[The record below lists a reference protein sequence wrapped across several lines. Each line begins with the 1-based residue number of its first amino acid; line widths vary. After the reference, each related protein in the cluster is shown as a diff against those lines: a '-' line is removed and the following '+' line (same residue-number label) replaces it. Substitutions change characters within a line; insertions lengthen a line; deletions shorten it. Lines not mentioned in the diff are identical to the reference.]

1 MVVLYLGLFL
11 ITIFRI
17 NCNFLVWGLVRTHTP
32 YGCRVFYQY
41 AGLSYEWWTSAK
53 NQKAWNQNTINDSP
67 AKIFPMALIYRN
79 ANCKYRLCRCSFS
92 ATRYALCIID
102 NNRAWLVWVMRMIR
116 EGVKYEGAILWI
128 IDHVNTFSLGTFPIL
143 CIDMKYLIV
152 FYKRYFMEDNV
163 GMMNFSVPR
172 SLTV

>member
-1 MVVLYLGLFL
+1 M
-11 ITIFRI
+11 
-17 NCNFLVWGLVRTHTP
+17 VWGLVRTFPP

-41 AGLSYEWWTSAK
+41 AGLSNEWWTSAK

-79 ANCKYRLCRCSFS
+79 DNCKYRLCRCSFS

-143 CIDMKYLIV
+143 CIDMKYLFV
-152 FYKRYFMEDNV
+152 FYRKDISWKIMWAWWTFLFLVHWQLSCVN
-163 GMMNFSVPR
+163 SVVINR
-172 SLTV
+172 H